1 MRTKTKPRNIWVC
14 LTMWLALPLLLAFEV
29 NAAPVKYTVEL
40 EVAAGGTELNVNN
53 DQPSSKKC
61 SSSKAFRGC
70 LKVKAGKKAT
80 FTFNMDDVV
89 ACGANNAGKWVLRNV
104 YLGGKDSTGKP
115 AANGWGNLDAEVKAD
130 FDVADNGTGRL
141 TPKSTSKSKGG
152 KIKISDANQSRNGYE
167 IWYKVEAYCMQGNTT
182 LAGPI
187 MSDPRIVNGGTGGT
201 N

>member
-1 MRTKTKPRNIWVC
+1 MTMKTKPINVWIS
-14 LTMWLALPLLLAFEV
+14 LTGWLVLTLLLAFDA

-40 EVAAGGTELNVNN
+40 EVAAGGAELNVIN
-53 DQPSSKKC
+53 DQPSSKRC
-61 SSSKAFRGC
+61 TSTRAFKGC
-70 LKVKAGKKAT
+70 LKVKQGKKAT

-89 ACGANNAGKWVLRNV
+89 ACGANNAGKWILRNV
-104 YLGGKDSTGKP
+104 YLGGKGSAGKP
-115 AANGWGNLDAEVKAD
+115 ADSGWGGLDAEVKAD

-141 TPKSTSKSKGG
+141 TPKSTSTGKGG
-152 KIKISDANQSRNGYE
+152 KIKIDDDNQSRNGYE
-167 IWYKVEAYCMQGNTT
+167 IWYKVEAYCMKGNAT